1 MATELDKNFLTNVA
15 SKRFIFSTGKILR
28 NNLKNHSF
36 VSCMCCLMVQLTQ
49 VWLSR
54 YVDIYG
60 QYLKDGVPKTHF
72 VGISSPDKVDTKE
85 FPAAIE
91 TVLKALKPQRNKQE
105 DDNIYLNKI
114 YKKLVNVNFDEGS
127 VISGNKNGVLV
138 EYLHLWRSY
147 LYPLCCVLF

>member
-1 MATELDKNFLTNVA
+1 
-15 SKRFIFSTGKILR
+15 
-28 NNLKNHSF
+28 
-36 VSCMCCLMVQLTQ
+36 MVQLTQ

-91 TVLKALKPQRNKQE
+91 TVLKALKPQRNKQV

-138 EYLHLWRSY
+138 EHLHLWRSY